1 MRQCARPL
9 VLAILIAAILV
20 MAGCSSNSPSGNLA
34 HIRTVDA
41 VPNGGTAT
49 IFVNEGTAT
58 GSQTFFQSSPYL
70 YIGGGTAGFQLSLSA
85 PSSMT
90 YSAANENITAGA
102 VYSIVAAGRADITDE
117 IDARYPRLIFLQDD
131 TGTVPAGQAAVR
143 LINVAPDSPD
153 VDLAVGGITKAT
165 SISYLHY
172 TGYIDVPAGNDS
184 IQINQSGTSTALA
197 GPQTNTLN
205 AGQHYT
211 IYFVEPNVSTPTFGI
226 HILSDVP

>member
-9 VLAILIAAILV
+9 ALAILTAAILAV
-20 MAGCSSNSPSGNLA
+20 AGCSSNSPSGNLA

-58 GSQTFFQSSPYL
+58 GSQTYFQASPYL
-70 YIGGGTAGFQLSLSA
+70 YIGGGAAGFQFTLSA
-85 PSSMT
+85 QPSIT
-90 YSAANENITAGA
+90 YSAANENITPGA
-102 VYSIVAAGRADITDE
+102 VYSVVATGLANVTDE

-131 TGTVPAGQAAVR
+131 IGSVPSGEAAVR
-143 LINVAPDSPD
+143 MVNVAPDSPD
-153 VDLAVGGITKAT
+153 VDLLVDGTTKAS

-172 TGYIDVPAGNDS
+172 TGYIDVPAGS
-184 IQINQSGTSTALA
+184 ESLQIDQSGTSTALA
-197 GPQTNTLN
+197 GPTATTLS

-211 IYFVEPNVSTPTFGI
+211 IYFVEPNITTPTFGI
-226 HILSDVP
+226 QILSDVP